1 MCVITGKRFLEKLD
15 CDDNKGIVYG
25 QKPGTTILPTIKPL
39 HTILSSF
46 KEFEMAQAYIEEI
59 LRQLLSQL
67 DVSAVEG
74 INYERV
80 YGDIS
85 KFSML
90 IDIEGTID
98 TLCNIKGVART
109 FRKDSKIDLNEL
121 NLLFRARFEL
131 TKGSYQNDIGFLT
144 SRFNI
149 LQLFLESLPSG
160 ESGQEITTVVR
171 NEVSEIW
178 LERSKICRKSQQFPS
193 AFACLLNVKEM
204 HYVESIIE
212 RAKIFWKQV
221 IIFILSVFN

>member
-1 MCVITGKRFLEKLD
+1 
-15 CDDNKGIVYG
+15 
-25 QKPGTTILPTIKPL
+25 
-39 HTILSSF
+39 
-46 KEFEMAQAYIEEI
+46 MAQAYIEEI

-160 ESGQEITTVVR
+160 ESGQEITAVVR